1 MVAIHGGHAHGSA
14 EPGMN
19 AASAANSEPD
29 ATTNTNDAFKPFRL
43 FDLPVEVQ
51 DMVMLTRSY
60 MYQTLANQSPLDL

>member
-1 MVAIHGGHAHGSA
+1 
-14 EPGMN
+14 MN

-51 DMVMLTRSY
+51 DMVMLTRVY
-60 MYQTLANQSPLDL
+60 MCQTLANQSLSDL